1 MAACSASFW
10 DAALWPICTH
20 VYCYL
25 PQTQVKIKS
34 LKIKTKNLMCPVP
47 LPPHTQRCFDCVSVA
62 GHSSGMG
69 SALSVVTSTTQNSR
83 DYNMQCNKS
92 WACKYSASTSTER
105 MCRAQLCS
113 AGLETEASITASP
126 QAVVGYCATWLGL
139 LWCHQVTGTFQLLC
153 NLVHVLLCWQKPVTA
168 DGCRPFEAM
177 LTWHKMGQF
186 EQSTAAL
193 YRHHEPSFKAVS
205 IIPCRSFPACNG
217 VVYSVARKVT
227 LSSHGCFPLLFK
239 KRLYLFMLP
248 QARLVNVHSPHPWC
262 PSGCWPAFTFCSGR
276 EKCVLGSFK

>member
-1 MAACSASFW
+1 
-10 DAALWPICTH
+10 
-20 VYCYL
+20 
-25 PQTQVKIKS
+25 
-34 LKIKTKNLMCPVP
+34 MCPVP
-47 LPPHTQRCFDCVSVA
+47 PPHTKVLWLCL
-62 GHSSGMG
+62 SGR
-69 SALSVVTSTTQNSR
+69 ALFWHGQCPECSHQYHTQNSR

-186 EQSTAAL
+186 EQSTTAL

-239 KRLYLFMLP
+239 KKDYTCLCCHGPGL
-248 QARLVNVHSPHPWC
+248 
-262 PSGCWPAFTFCSGR
+262 
-276 EKCVLGSFK
+276 